1 MLFSLHRIMNIKDVH
16 ICIILILNEN
26 DLIDMETEIYF
37 AVMECFFGIESHVA
51 IDRNP
56 WQG

>member
-1 MLFSLHRIMNIKDVH
+1 MNIKDVH

-51 IDRNP
+51 IDRNL
-56 WQG
+56 